1 MHALFETQKRK
12 TNGAFTFS
20 SKMKKSAI
28 KYKSIL
34 KICPRPS
41 VKFFLAIKAK
51 QFHNI
56 FGIYPTMF
64 FWNAIFGVQ
73 KTNALIKCLNR
84 SDLLYSS
91 ADTHRLAA
99 RISVADFWAS
109 QLLTVK
115 LLKIGNMSNMGGSL
129 SSWLWPDLFGLSI
142 HSMVINNIWINNHY
156 IFYTQKH
163 HSPSKYLL
171 TTKKN

>member
-1 MHALFETQKRK
+1 
-12 TNGAFTFS
+12 
-20 SKMKKSAI
+20 
-28 KYKSIL
+28 
-34 KICPRPS
+34 
-41 VKFFLAIKAK
+41 
-51 QFHNI
+51 
-56 FGIYPTMF
+56 MF

-99 RISVADFWAS
+99 RISVAYFSAS

-142 HSMVINNIWINNHY
+142 HSMVINNIWINNQY
-156 IFYTQKH
+156 IFYTESLTCSISLCKCERRPQIIFLVMIFSLGFFEVFLQHTSVEKY
-163 HSPSKYLL
+163 HSPLKVPT